1 MFNKSKGKATIALVL
16 IAFVFAS
23 TYPYVADVKAQNQAT
38 VNVFEATDG
47 SIDPTPGT
55 YNYNDGSGVVLTA
68 TPDANFVFANWIIST
83 DASNDTATDNPHT
96 LTVTGGVTYNVS
108 AVFTSL
114 FEEPT
119 PSAPTYPTP
128 TNPSPYGVVAILHAI
143 GGHTTPAE
151 GAYYF
156 SSGFPVKLTAI
167 ANSGWKF
174 DHWVISGDTS
184 TTHGG
189 YPFTLTPTDNPYT
202 TTCGVG
208 YTYAFQPV
216 FVPVSS
222 APPSTTSGGIS
233 TELTIIIVVVI
244 VIIAV
249 VSAIIGYSL
258 AKRRK

>member
-1 MFNKSKGKATIALVL
+1 MFNKSKGTATIALVL
-16 IAFVFAS
+16 IAFVLAS
-23 TYPYVADVKAQNQAT
+23 AYPYVANVKAQNQST
-38 VNVFEATDG
+38 VNVLEATGG
-47 SIDPTPGT
+47 SIDPAPGT
-55 YNYNDGSGVVLTA
+55 YNYNDGSGVVFTA
-68 TPDANFVFANWIIST
+68 TPDANFAFAYWVIST

-96 LTVTGGVTYNVS
+96 LTATGSVTYTVS
-108 AVFTSL
+108 AVFASL

-119 PSAPTYPTP
+119 PSPPSYPTP
-128 TNPSPYGVVAILHAI
+128 TNPSPYGVVAILHAV

-167 ANSGWKF
+167 ADSGWKF

-208 YTYAFQPV
+208 YAYAYQPV
-216 FVPVSS
+216 FTPVSS

-249 VSAIIGYSL
+249 VSAIIGYSV